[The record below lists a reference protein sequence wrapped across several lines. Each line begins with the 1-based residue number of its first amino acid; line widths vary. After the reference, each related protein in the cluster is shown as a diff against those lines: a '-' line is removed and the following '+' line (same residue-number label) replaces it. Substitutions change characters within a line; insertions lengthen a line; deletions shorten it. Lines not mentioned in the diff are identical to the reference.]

1 MLKLLLHKKVH
12 FTALGSAKLITS
24 VTNYMERAYKHMISK
39 DRVCKMNLEQLKE
52 GNWANNKFQ
61 NMITAEN

>member
-24 VTNYMERAYKHMISK
+24 VTNYMERAYRAHHIKRQS
-39 DRVCKMNLEQLKE
+39 L
-52 GNWANNKFQ
+52 Q
-61 NMITAEN
+61 NESGTTERRKLGQ